1 MAEAT
6 LTEGTTECLATGI
19 IEISSHFNSFSPSSR
34 QNKMTSSSR
43 DDDSVPV
50 PYTLLPQNAAQQNV
64 VVLSLYRRPPC
75 QHWRLLRLCALY
87 SAAFLLLFA
96 VAFLLF
102 PADPSFQLVRLK
114 LNHVKVHLVPPGVSL
129 DLSFFASLRVR
140 NKNFFSLHY
149 DYIGVSVGYRGKRLG
164 FVSSEGGR
172 VSARGSSYVNA
183 TLDLNGLEVVHDVL
197 YLLAD
202 LGKGIIPFDTETEVE
217 GSMGLFF
224 IKFPIKA
231 KVSCEVLVNPNNQTI
246 EHQDCY
252 PE

>member
-1 MAEAT
+1 MT
-6 LTEGTTECLATGI
+6 
-19 IEISSHFNSFSPSSR
+19 
-34 QNKMTSSSR
+34 TSSG
-43 DDDSVPV
+43 DDSVPV
-50 PYTLLPQNAAQQNV
+50 PYTLLSSNAAQQNV
-64 VVLSLYRRPPC
+64 VVLSLYRPTPC
-75 QHWRLLRLCALY
+75 RHRRLLRLFAFY

-102 PADPSFQLVRLK
+102 PSDPSLQLVRLK
-114 LNHVKVHLVPPGVSL
+114 LNRVKVHLVPFVSL
-129 DLSFFASLRVR
+129 DLSFSVSLRVR
-140 NKNFFSLHY
+140 NKNFFSLNY
-149 DYIGVSVGYRGKRLG
+149 NFLGVSVGYRGRRLG
-164 FVSSEGGR
+164 YVSSGGGR

-224 IKFPIKA
+224 IKIPIKA
-231 KVSCEVLVNPNNQTI
+231 RVSCEVLVNTNNQTI

>member
-1 MAEAT
+1 
-6 LTEGTTECLATGI
+6 
-19 IEISSHFNSFSPSSR
+19 
-34 QNKMTSSSR
+34 MTSSSR
-43 DDDSVPV
+43 DDSVPL

-64 VVLSLYRRPPC
+64 VVLSLYRPPSC
-75 QHWRLLRLCALY
+75 RHRRLLRLCALY

-102 PADPSFQLVRLK
+102 PSDPSLQLVRLK
-114 LNHVKVHLVPPGVSL
+114 LNRVKVHLLPVVAL
-129 DLSFFASLRVR
+129 DLSFSASLRVR
-140 NKNFFSLHY
+140 NKNFFSLDY
-149 DYIGVSVGYRGKRLG
+149 DYIGVSVGYRGRRLG

-183 TLDLNGLEVVHDVL
+183 TLDLNGLEVVHDVF

-217 GSMGLFF
+217 GSVGIFL

-231 KVSCEVLVNPNNQTI
+231 RVSCEILVNTNNQTI

>member
-1 MAEAT
+1 MGLWKPEN
-6 LTEGTTECLATGI
+6 GQFCSTGRTI
-19 IEISSHFNSFSPSSR
+19 G
-34 QNKMTSSSR
+34 
-43 DDDSVPV
+43 
-50 PYTLLPQNAAQQNV
+50 Y
-64 VVLSLYRRPPC
+64 LYYRPPSC
-75 QHWRLLRLCALY
+75 RHRRLLRLCALY
-87 SAAFLLLFA
+87 SAAFFLLFA

-102 PADPSFQLVRLK
+102 PSDPSLQLVRLK
-114 LNHVKVHLVPPGVSL
+114 LNRVKVHLLPVVAL
-129 DLSFFASLRVR
+129 DLSFSASLRVR
-140 NKNFFSLHY
+140 NKNFFSLDY
-149 DYIGVSVGYRGKRLG
+149 DYIGVSVGYRGRRLG

-183 TLDLNGLEVVHDVL
+183 TLDLNGLEVVHDVF

-217 GSMGLFF
+217 GSVGIFL

-231 KVSCEVLVNPNNQTI
+231 RVSCEVLVNTNNQTI